1 MATSGPTAVLER
13 LIEDDYLH
21 DQLTTG
27 GDRLLAAY
35 RRARVMRAEEAVKD
49 RKLFDHLREASGAI
63 AESARRLAGRPEPE
77 PPRRRKL
84 PILIVGVGVLALV
97 RSMHKAQQQQR
108 APAVS
113 AAL

>member
-21 DQLTTG
+21 EQLTAG

-35 RRARVMRAEEAVKD
+35 RRARAMRTEEAVKD
-49 RKLFDHLREASGAI
+49 RKLFEHLREASGAI

-77 PPRRRKL
+77 PPRRRRL
-84 PILIVGVGVLALV
+84 PVLIVGAGVFLLV
-97 RSMHKAQQQQR
+97 RSMHRAQQSG
-108 APAVS
+108 APAG
-113 AAL
+113 